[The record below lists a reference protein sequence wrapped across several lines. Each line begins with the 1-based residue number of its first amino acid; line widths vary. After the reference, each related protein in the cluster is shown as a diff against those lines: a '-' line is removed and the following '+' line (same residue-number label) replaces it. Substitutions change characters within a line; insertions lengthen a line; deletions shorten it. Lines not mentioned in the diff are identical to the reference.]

1 MKIAVV
7 GSPDWSDAGRL
18 GNVLAKLTKK
28 GDVILVKGYAKG
40 AGKLAQ
46 AWALNGDKANWREV
60 NVFYQRDGDKGIDAQ
75 IYQEA
80 MMLAEAD
87 AVVCFG
93 PPGRFVAKAKAAK
106 KKVKVVQ

>member
-1 MKIAVV
+1 MKVAVV
-7 GSPDWSDAGRL
+7 GSPDWSDADRI

-60 NVFYQRDGDKGIDAQ
+60 NVFYQRDKDKMP
-75 IYQEA
+75 EA
-80 MMLAEAD
+80 ETNREDMMLAEAD

-93 PPGRFVAKAKAAK
+93 TPGRFVAKAKTLM